1 MYCKYIISFIF
12 LLIKCAI
19 CYAQGGV
26 VSRNLILNERV
37 ENFIANNNCSEVEL
51 GDLVQLIQREGDLN
65 QGVRVMN
72 VAVQRFPQNYS
83 AYYMRGFYY
92 KNLEEY
98 EKAVAD
104 FSMSISLEPRYAGA
118 ILDRGEC
125 LLSLNRHT
133 EACSDFMCAI
143 TESEKLIAE
152 GLSYN
157 GLEFTKPFAYIGL
170 GKFAEVKDWILE
182 YKGDDYYDVACLYS
196 KMRDFSN
203 TIKYLRMALDNGYA
217 NVKFIRADN
226 CMKWLADK
234 EDFKNLINEYQH

>member
-1 MYCKYIISFIF
+1 MYYNNIISFIF
-12 LLIKCAI
+12 LLISYGI
-19 CYAQGGV
+19 CHAQGGL
-26 VSRNLILNERV
+26 VSRNLMLNERV
-37 ENFIANNNCSEVEL
+37 ENFIANNNCSEDEL
-51 GDLVQLIQREGDLN
+51 ADLVQLIQREGDLN

-72 VAVQRFPQNYS
+72 AAVQRFPQNYF

-125 LLSLNRHT
+125 LLYLNRHT

-143 TESEKLIAE
+143 TESEKLIVE

-157 GLEFTKPFAYIGL
+157 GLEYTKAFAYIGL
-170 GKFAEVKDWILE
+170 GKFAEAKD
-182 YKGDDYYDVACLYS
+182 
-196 KMRDFSN
+196 
-203 TIKYLRMALDNGYA
+203 
-217 NVKFIRADN
+217 
-226 CMKWLADK
+226 
-234 EDFKNLINEYQH
+234 